1 MEKAESMNIFDWI
14 IIVILGFFSIK
25 SFIRGAAREIFSLL
39 ALLLAGFLAGSYYP
53 LLIPSLQPYLA
64 AGWAQNIVSFSAI
77 FLTVCLAVNAAGWLL
92 SKLLKKI
99 HLRSLDKTAGAFVG
113 AAKAYV
119 IVCCIII
126 VMLLLPQENKLL
138 KNSVLSSYGL
148 PFVTFISRIF
158 PDPIKGVIQE
168 KSKKLSNMN
177 GKKPGNK
184 NKMLK
189 NP

>member
-1 MEKAESMNIFDWI
+1 MNVFDWI
-14 IIVILGFFSIK
+14 IIAILGFFSIK
-25 SFIRGAAREIFSLL
+25 SLIRGAAREIFSLL
-39 ALLLAGFLAGSYYP
+39 ALLLAGFLSGSYYP
-53 LLIPSLQPYLA
+53 LLVPILQPYIT
-64 AGWAQNIVSFSAI
+64 AGWAQNIVSFSAV
-77 FLTVCLAVNAAGWLL
+77 FLTVNIAVNTAGWFL

-126 VMLLLPQENKLL
+126 VMLLLPRENKLL

-148 PFVTFISRIF
+148 PFVTLMSKIF

-168 KSKKLSNMN
+168 KSKELLNTN
-177 GKKPGNK
+177 GKRAGSRQLPAKRVD
-184 NKMLK
+184 
-189 NP
+189 